1 MALQIIMQEKEMMER
16 KIGKEEIKLLPFED
30 NVRRSGE

>member
-1 MALQIIMQEKEMMER
+1 MAPQIIMQENEMMER
-16 KIGKEEIKLLPFED
+16 KIGKEEIILLPFED